1 MSRKK
6 APPPAI
12 QKQEM
17 IKCAKDPSYFIN
29 KYVKISEPVRGL
41 IDFKTFP
48 YQEECL
54 KAFVENQ
61 YTIVNKS
68 RQLGLST
75 LAAGYALWMCIFSR
89 EKSILVAATQAEVA
103 RKFQDKVLTGLDN
116 LPPWLMI
123 AKVIERNKSTLRLSN
138 GSKVQS
144 IAASANAARGSAVS
158 LLVIDEAAHIKD
170 VEELWVGIQPTL
182 SCVAADTLILTDKGY
197 EKISNYFPEGHQPGD
212 YFELKIP
219 IYGKNGMEYTSHGY
233 VSPINETIIATTRS
247 GHRIETTPIHPLYV
261 LQDNGKGKMVQM
273 QHVRLGDHFRIESN
287 MRQFG
292 KIDLHEDLAYMLGGY
307 IAEGWILKRRK
318 NNGWSFEGIQVENS
332 AREFREVFLRH
343 KLSGKT
349 FTENKSR
356 KTRLSLYSKAAVE
369 EFVRYGINPMD
380 SCREK
385 EIPKAVLQ
393 GNKKTVSG
401 FLSGLFDGDGSVS
414 ERGITI
420 SSTSQKLIQQTQ
432 SILLNYGIMANV
444 NKGNS
449 DLVREKTVGIRVM
462 PQGKKLQSISDFW
475 ILTIPLSQTKIF
487 VDNIGF
493 KIDYKHQK
501 CLEIMQDREQDD
513 YRQYKIPAREI
524 EGKIKELI
532 QRSGFTGISLR
543 ENHGVRIDK
552 CFTDAKNGKS
562 RYVTKRWLENFKSAI
577 QSKIELNEDDIEF
590 FNEHAGTFFWDEVVS
605 LEKSENI
612 TYDFT
617 VPDTHSFLQN
627 CILGSNTGG
636 KAILISSP
644 NGVGNLFHRIWDGA
658 EKGTNNFKAI
668 ELPWTV
674 HPERDQEWFEKQRSA
689 IIAAQGERGVK
700 QELLCQFNGSGD
712 TFISGEVM
720 DILESRV
727 EPPKFKHEKYHHAW
741 IWKEPVPGHKYVIS
755 ADIAR
760 GNAEDY
766 STFCIIDID
775 EEEVVSDYRNKI
787 DPVKFAEV
795 LSDLGNMYNQAIIAP
810 ELNSYGLLTAKEL
823 KDIGYQNLFYEKYQ
837 RNAHMTAREIP
848 EDELPGIVTSA
859 KNRSPFLAKFES
871 VLMNGSIRIYSKR
884 LVEELKTFVWRAGKA
899 QAQKGY
905 NDDLIMAY
913 AIAVNLFENTGKQ
926 KYSEDELRMA
936 MFLGMSRTT
945 KGLSSWTGDPTG
957 EELVM
962 PIFSSNNIIG
972 QGNKFIEKR
981 KEMLTKQGYLRND
994 GSKARNNPQH
1004 PANPMWNE
1012 YKWLLD

>member
-48 YQEECL
+48 YQDECL

-75 LAAGYALWMCIFSR
+75 LAAGYALWMCVFSR

-182 SCVAADTLILTDKGY
+182 S
-197 EKISNYFPEGHQPGD
+197 
-212 YFELKIP
+212 
-219 IYGKNGMEYTSHGY
+219 
-233 VSPINETIIATTRS
+233 
-247 GHRIETTPIHPLYV
+247 
-261 LQDNGKGKMVQM
+261 
-273 QHVRLGDHFRIESN
+273 
-287 MRQFG
+287 
-292 KIDLHEDLAYMLGGY
+292 
-307 IAEGWILKRRK
+307 
-318 NNGWSFEGIQVENS
+318 
-332 AREFREVFLRH
+332 
-343 KLSGKT
+343 
-349 FTENKSR
+349 
-356 KTRLSLYSKAAVE
+356 
-369 EFVRYGINPMD
+369 
-380 SCREK
+380 
-385 EIPKAVLQ
+385 
-393 GNKKTVSG
+393 
-401 FLSGLFDGDGSVS
+401 
-414 ERGITI
+414 
-420 SSTSQKLIQQTQ
+420 
-432 SILLNYGIMANV
+432 
-444 NKGNS
+444 
-449 DLVREKTVGIRVM
+449 
-462 PQGKKLQSISDFW
+462 
-475 ILTIPLSQTKIF
+475 
-487 VDNIGF
+487 
-493 KIDYKHQK
+493 
-501 CLEIMQDREQDD
+501 
-513 YRQYKIPAREI
+513 
-524 EGKIKELI
+524 
-532 QRSGFTGISLR
+532 
-543 ENHGVRIDK
+543 
-552 CFTDAKNGKS
+552 
-562 RYVTKRWLENFKSAI
+562 
-577 QSKIELNEDDIEF
+577 
-590 FNEHAGTFFWDEVVS
+590 
-605 LEKSENI
+605 
-612 TYDFT
+612 
-617 VPDTHSFLQN
+617 
-627 CILGSNTGG
+627 TGG

-727 EPPKFKHEKYHHAW
+727 EPPKFKHEKHHHAW

-837 RNAHMTAREIP
+837 RNVHMTAREIP

-859 KNRSPFLAKFES
+859 KNRGPFLAKFES
-871 VLMNGSIRIYSKR
+871 VLTNGSVRIYSKR

-905 NDDLIMAY
+905 NDDLVMAY
-913 AIAVNLFENTGKQ
+913 AIAINLFENTGKQ
-926 KYSEDELRMA
+926 KYSEDEIRMA
-936 MFLGMSRTT
+936 MFLGMSKTT
-945 KGLSSWTGDPTG
+945 KGLSSWTGEATG
-957 EELVM
+957 EELVL

-994 GSKARNNPQH
+994 GSKVINNPQH